1 LKNKKQDEFP
11 KLTQLIHNNNNNKL
25 TEEINLNK
33 KLVKT
38 NNKTETKCKNAKKKQ
53 L

>member
-1 LKNKKQDEFP
+1 MKNKKQDEFP